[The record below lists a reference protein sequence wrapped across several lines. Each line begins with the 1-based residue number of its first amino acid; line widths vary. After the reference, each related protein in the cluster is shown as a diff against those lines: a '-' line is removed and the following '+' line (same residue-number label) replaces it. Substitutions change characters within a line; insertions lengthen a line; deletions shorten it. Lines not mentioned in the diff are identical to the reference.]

1 MSKAWIRAKRYEF
14 VRDVLRD
21 FCLASRELERRF
33 QDYDRTGYIEFEA
46 LRDLLGLEM
55 NKGLLWRLKDT
66 AHHIFRN
73 DPGDVLIGKF
83 LDWGMGYIFHETM
96 KLKEDAYQLRYYTPW
111 FNQLDQ
117 RKLPEFERSFCT
129 GLIDVLQQTRESIN
143 REITRIR
150 FIMSQCR
157 RMLPTY
163 YIRYANNSLLAR
175 FIFDKNSLVRE
186 VFSEYY
192 DELVDTIY
200 GEQPWML
207 YLLAA
212 QSLRQGGWTKEAT
225 LAIGRARELNPEH
238 PDIVTEEELIR
249 AMVG

>member
-21 FCLASRELERRF
+21 FCLASQELETRF
-33 QDYDRTGYIEFEA
+33 QEYDRSGYIEFEA
-46 LRDLLGLEM
+46 LRDILGLEM

-83 LDWGMGYIFHETM
+83 LDWAMGYIFHETM

-117 RKLPEFERSFCT
+117 RKLPEFERSFCKD
-129 GLIDVLQQTRESIN
+129 LIEVLRQTRESID

-150 FIMSQCR
+150 FIMNQCR

-163 YIRYANNSLLAR
+163 YTRYANNALLAR
-175 FIFDKNSLVRE
+175 FIFDKNALVRE
-186 VFSEYY
+186 VFHEHY
-192 DELVDTIY
+192 DELVGTIY
-200 GEQPWML
+200 GDQPWGL

-212 QSLRQGGWTKEAT
+212 QSLRQGGWTKEAVA
-225 LAIGRARELNPEH
+225 AIGQAKELKPED
-238 PDIVTEEELIR
+238 PEILAEERLIYEM
-249 AMVG
+249 AG